1 MSSRPIMH
9 LHSRQL
15 EDIQSYG
22 QQTYPEECCGFL
34 FGTEINNERVI
45 HEVVPIDNSRQDNKE
60 RRFLIT
66 PEDFIEAERRADN
79 LNLSLIGFYHSHPDH
94 PAIPSEFDREHALPF
109 YSYIIISVSNKKPA
123 EIRSYQLADDRES
136 YIEEKLITHQRV
148 AV

>member
-1 MSSRPIMH
+1 MSRPIIH

-15 EDIQSYG
+15 EDIQLHG
-22 QQTYPEECCGFL
+22 QKTYPEECCGFL
-34 FGTEINNERVI
+34 YGTEIGNERVI

-66 PEDFIEAERRADN
+66 PEDFIEAERYADN

-109 YSYIIISVSNKKPA
+109 YSYVIISVRNRKPA
-123 EIRSYQLADDRES
+123 DIRSYQLADDRES
-136 YIEEKLITHQRV
+136 YLEEKLITHQRV
-148 AV
+148 AI

>member
-1 MSSRPIMH
+1 MTDRPIMH

-15 EDIQSYG
+15 EDIQFHG

-45 HEVVPIDNSRQDNKE
+45 HEVIPIDNSRQDNKE

-109 YSYIIISVSNKKPA
+109 YSYIIVSVRNKKPS

>member
-1 MSSRPIMH
+1 MNQRQIMH
-9 LHSRQL
+9 LHNRQL
-15 EDIQSYG
+15 EEIQSHG
-22 QQTYPEECCGFL
+22 RTTYPEECCGFL

-45 HEVVPIDNSRQDNKE
+45 HEVIPIDNSREDNKE

-66 PEDFIEAERRADN
+66 PEDFIEAERRAQN

-94 PAIPSEFDREHALPF
+94 PAIPSEFDREHALPS
-109 YSYIIISVSNKKPA
+109 YSYVIISVRNHQPA

-136 YIEEKLITHQRV
+136 YIEEKLIIHRRV

>member
-1 MSSRPIMH
+1 MNQRMIMH
-9 LHSRQL
+9 LHNRQL
-15 EDIQSYG
+15 EEIQSHG
-22 QQTYPEECCGFL
+22 RTTYPEECCGFL
-34 FGTEINNERVI
+34 FGTEINKERVI
-45 HEVVPIDNSRQDNKE
+45 HEVVPIDNSREDNKE

-66 PEDFIEAERRADN
+66 PEDFIEAERRAEN

-109 YSYIIISVSNKKPA
+109 YSYVIISVRNYQPA

-136 YIEEKLITHQRV
+136 YIEEKLIIHQRV

>member
-109 YSYIIISVSNKKPA
+109 YSYIIISVRNKKPA